1 MSVDY
6 AVVIPTVGRDSLHV
20 VLDALEHGVGPPP
33 REIIGVDDR
42 PEPGP
47 LPATHSARVLRT
59 GGRGP
64 AAARNAGW
72 RAACCEWVAFL
83 DDDVVPPRDW
93 KLRLAEDLERLGL
106 DVGASQARIVVPL
119 PEDRR
124 PTDWERGTAG
134 LADARWITADMAYR
148 RAALVHAG
156 GFDERFPRAYRED
169 AELALR
175 VQARGYRIVNGDR
188 VTTHP
193 VREAGFFASLK
204 QQRGNADDALVRRL
218 LGPRWRERIGGAP
231 GRLPWHV
238 ATTGAGAVAGLCALL
253 GWRKAAVAFGGAW
266 AGLTGWFAAQ
276 RIAPGPRTRDEV
288 AKMVVTSVAIPPAAC
303 WHRLRGELRH
313 RAVPVAGGR
322 RRRVVPAVD
331 ALERLRTRV
340 DLRATASGTPREAG
354 RGPGTVRP

>member
-1 MSVDY
+1 
-6 AVVIPTVGRDSLHV
+6 
-20 VLDALEHGVGPPP
+20 
-33 REIIGVDDR
+33 
-42 PEPGP
+42 
-47 LPATHSARVLRT
+47 
-59 GGRGP
+59 
-64 AAARNAGW
+64 
-72 RAACCEWVAFL
+72 
-83 DDDVVPPRDW
+83 
-93 KLRLAEDLERLGL
+93 
-106 DVGASQARIVVPL
+106 
-119 PEDRR
+119 
-124 PTDWERGTAG
+124 
-134 LADARWITADMAYR
+134 MAYR

-175 VQARGYRIVNGDR
+175 VQEHGYRIVNGDR

-238 ATTGAGAVAGLCALL
+238 ATTGAGAAAVLCGLL

-266 AGLTGWFAAQ
+266 VGLTGWFAAR
-276 RIAPGPRTRDEV
+276 RIAPGPRTRQEV
-288 AKMVVTSVAIPPAAC
+288 ARMVVTSVAIPPAAC

-313 RAVPVAGGR
+313 RAVPVVGGQR
-322 RRRVVPAVD
+322 GRVVLVAD

-340 DLRATASGTPREAG
+340 DLRTAARGSETD
-354 RGPGTVRP
+354 RGPGSGTVRP